1 MNSRSSMIHPPG
13 KRVGDAVYLHISAIS
28 GLDAQ
33 ATEAIN
39 AAVRRTGIERQAF
52 NVVKLSG
59 KGPKRIS
66 LLAYQRFNA
75 SPFPALLDSWTVDT
89 ETGDW
94 SHRSYRDS
102 RNPPILH
109 RKELLLPS
117 NDPRRPTFARLTET
131 LENRGLFVDPKSI
144 GFKRQWDTR
153 LRKAGIVIVNHEV
166 VADAACGPRPAGS
179 GEHISRF
186 RTAISRPTLSAP
198 VQALD
203 RHGFLNGTDTVF
215 DYGCGRGDD
224 LAALTAAGI
233 NASGWDPH
241 FAPEGVRKE
250 SDLVNLGFVLNVI
263 EDPRER
269 TEVLQAAFAL
279 ARRILCIA
287 VMTTGRE
294 DTSRYQPH
302 GDGYLSSRGTFQKY
316 YSQQELREFAR
327 DAIDEEAIPVAPGVF
342 FVFRD
347 KILEQRFLER
357 RSRRDAATISLRP
370 VRRPAEERPPQGT
383 EALLEE
389 NRELIEAL
397 WQKALELGRI
407 PETDE
412 LQSEIVMEIL
422 ARIGSMGKA
431 ARIAL
436 AGFGNQALERAA
448 SARRDDLS
456 LYFAMNL
463 FGKRR
468 RYRELAPE
476 LRRDV
481 RVFFGSYA
489 SASVSAQ
496 RLLFSLSEPAVLQEA
511 SASAQADGVGY
522 FDGSGS
528 IQVDVRLLRRL
539 PTELRAFVG
548 CAELLYGDITG
559 ADLVKIDFV
568 SRTLTLLMH
577 RNYDVSPLPLLRE
590 RVKID
595 LRRQDIR
602 FYNHGGREPR
612 WLLYSKSR
620 YMAKDLPGYKRQQ
633 AFDKKLA
640 SLGLVSPEAP
650 EPPASELAR
659 LMRAKHLKLNGFD
672 IVAVSAPSAPSTV
685 KM

>member
-1 MNSRSSMIHPPG
+1 MKSRSSVIHPPG
-13 KRVGDAVYLHISAIS
+13 KRVGDAVYLHMSAVS
-28 GLDAQ
+28 GLDSQ
-33 ATEAIN
+33 TTEAIN
-39 AAVRRTGIERQAF
+39 GAVRRTGIERQAF

-66 LLAYQRFNA
+66 LLAYQRFNE

-94 SHRSYRDS
+94 SHRSYRGS

-117 NDPRRPTFARLTET
+117 DDPRRPTFARLTET
-131 LENRGLFVDPKSI
+131 LENRGLFTDPKSI

-166 VADAACGPRPAGS
+166 VDAAACGPGPAGS

-186 RTAISRPTLSAP
+186 RTAISRPSLSAP

-203 RHGFLNGTDTVF
+203 RHGFLDGAYTVF

-233 NASGWDPH
+233 TASGWDPH
-241 FAPEGVRKE
+241 FAPEGIRKE

-279 ARRILCIA
+279 TLRVLSIA

-294 DTSRYQPH
+294 DTSRYEPH

-316 YSQQELREFAR
+316 YSQRELRELAR

-357 RSRRDAATISLRP
+357 RSRRDAPTISLRP
-370 VRRPAEERPPQGT
+370 ARRPAEERPPQGT

-397 WQKALELGRI
+397 WQRALELGRM
-407 PETDE
+407 PESDE
-412 LQSEIVMEIL
+412 LQAEIVIEIQ
-422 ARIGSMGKA
+422 ARIGSIGKA

-436 AGFGNQALERAA
+436 ATFENNALEHAA
-448 SARRDDLS
+448 SVRRDELT

-489 SASVSAQ
+489 SANASAQ
-496 RLLFSLSEPAVLQEA
+496 RLLFSLSDAAVLQEA
-511 SASAQADGVGY
+511 SADAQAEGVGY
-522 FDGSGS
+522 FDGTCS

-559 ADLVKIDFV
+559 ADLVKIDFA
-568 SRTLTLLMH
+568 SHTLTLFVH
-577 RNYDVSPLPLLRE
+577 QNYDVSPLPLLRE

-602 FYNHGGREPR
+602 FYAHGHREPR

-620 YMAKDLPGYKRQQ
+620 YMAKDLPGYKRQH

-640 SLGLVSPEAP
+640 SLGLLSPEAP

-659 LMRAKHLKLNGFD
+659 LMRAKHLKLRGFD
-672 IVAVSAPSAPSTV
+672 IVAVSAPSTV
-685 KM
+685 KV